1 MLSPDSPDTQ
11 ELDEASFCRART
23 LLAELIRLPSLQR
36 EFEGQEPSCAQRVYT
51 QAPTLWLLVMQRLGG
66 GLSLDQAVKDLI
78 NNNRDLLPKNRRT
91 SEGTLS
97 ENNSAYNAA
106 RKRLPLEVIEQFS
119 ARICDHL
126 AKRAE
131 PAFEDQRVF
140 ILDGTTI
147 TLPPTPELKKAFPP
161 TPNQYGESVWPV
173 AMLLV
178 AHEMQTGCAMVPQ
191 IDPMFGPNNSSESK
205 QAERAIGQLPDNSIV
220 MADSGFGIFSVA
232 QSCQRH
238 GKNFVFRLTKQRYT
252 SHLKKAKLVQ
262 EGRGF
267 RTEHMVWKPSAKE
280 RRNNAELPADAA
292 IEVFVHQ
299 VDLEDGQTLELITD
313 LEFDALSVGELY
325 RRRYD
330 VEFDLRDLKVTM
342 DTENIRAKSVD
353 MVMKEL
359 LGSVIAY
366 NLVSQLRKQ
375 AAKLINL
382 APRRL
387 SFQGVWTTFKWDL
400 LFKEFT
406 TAAEATLAY
415 QRALISA
422 SGRKLPDRKGRS
434 YPRIAH
440 TRRQKS
446 TKFQRQQRKIAAE
459 QMDKAPP
466 D

>member
-1 MLSPDSPDTQ
+1 MPGFDTP
-11 ELDEASFCRART
+11 ELDEERFCRAKS
-23 LLAELIRLPSLQR
+23 LLSKLIGLPSLKR
-36 EFEGQEPSCAQRVYT
+36 EFEGQEPSCSQRVYT

-66 GLSLDQAVKDLI
+66 GLSLDQVVKDLI
-78 NNNRDLLPKNRRT
+78 NNNRDLLPENRRT

-106 RKRLPLEVIEQFS
+106 RKRLPLEVIERFS
-119 ARICDHL
+119 RRICDYL
-126 AKRAE
+126 ANHAE

-147 TLPPTPELKKAFPP
+147 TLPPTAELKKAFPP
-161 TPNQYGESVWPV
+161 TPNQHGESVWPV

-205 QAERAIGQLPDNSIV
+205 QADRAIGQLPDNSIV

-232 QSCQRH
+232 HSCQRH
-238 GKNFVFRLTKQRYT
+238 GKNFVLRLTKQRYN
-252 SHLKKAKLVQ
+252 SHHKKAKLVQ

-267 RTEHMVWKPSAKE
+267 RTEHMIWKPSVKE
-280 RRNNAELPADAA
+280 RRNNAEIPADAA
-292 IEVFVHQ
+292 IEAFVHRI
-299 VDLEDGQTLELITD
+299 DLEDGQTLELITD
-313 LEFDALSVGELY
+313 LEFDALSIGELY

-330 VEFDLRDLKVTM
+330 IEFDIRDLKVTM
-342 DTENIRAKSVD
+342 GTEKIRAKSVD

-359 LGSVIAY
+359 LGSIIAY

-375 AAKLINL
+375 AAKLVNL

-387 SFQGVWTTFKWDL
+387 SFQGVWTTFQWDL
-400 LFKEFT
+400 LFKDFA
-406 TAAEATLAY
+406 TAADAILAY

-446 TKFQRQQRKIAAE
+446 TKFQRQQRKIAAKKT
-459 QMDKAPP
+459 DNRPP